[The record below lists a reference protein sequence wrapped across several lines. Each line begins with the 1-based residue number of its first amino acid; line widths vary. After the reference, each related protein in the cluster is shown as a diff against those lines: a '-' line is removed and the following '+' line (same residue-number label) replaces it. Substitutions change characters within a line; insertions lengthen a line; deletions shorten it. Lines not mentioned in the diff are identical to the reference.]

1 MSNDPDAAMD
11 KVLIYFSENI
21 KEITSEEYEELQAE
35 LDKLTLQ

>member
-11 KVLIYFSENI
+11 KVLIYFSENV

-35 LDKLTLQ
+35 FQELAA